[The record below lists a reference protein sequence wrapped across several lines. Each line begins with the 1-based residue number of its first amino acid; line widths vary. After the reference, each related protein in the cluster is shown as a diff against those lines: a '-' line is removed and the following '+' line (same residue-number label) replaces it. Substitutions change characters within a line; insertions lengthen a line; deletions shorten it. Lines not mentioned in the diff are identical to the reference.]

1 MRKEQQVDLMGP
13 QVVAEEGRQADDLAA
28 SRWKERMAE
37 AGEQEAL
44 TARGFQLANALVL
57 RERKVQPP
65 PALSH
70 GQLGPLRLG
79 ACSSSRQSNR
89 CRKTAWRET
98 RPRAREAPPAGA
110 SSVADWPTVSSRMS
124 GRRPWRWSRWPS
136 GLCQHEGTQRAKRRS
151 AYPSRPYDCRLR
163 LWRPGHG

>member
-79 ACSSSRQSNR
+79 ACSSSRQSSR

-98 RPRAREAPPAGA
+98 RPQARAAPPAGA
-110 SSVADWPTVSSRMS
+110 GSGADWPTVSSRMS
-124 GRRPWRWSRWPS
+124 GRRQWRWSRWPS

-151 AYPSRPYDCRLR
+151 AYPSRPYDCLR